1 LFAIRR
7 RSRLQERAKLN
18 VAEAVT
24 SHDKDLHAQRGPMES
39 AYFPVALFVAVV
51 GEGALDSNTPPRVL
65 ERLQQACSKVPK
77 EQIIRI
83 VLRVKSG
90 SSKSPSLRPGDKGK
104 DGKEVEVKLRVFVA
118 NSEDAKAVQTYIA
131 SHDNQ
136 TPAPV
141 VVLFPTLPMA
151 MEYDALT
158 VDPTNQGTAD
168 RLRKQAKTRAVKLVR
183 ELLIENSEKLSS
195 RLLFGHAGPSAPVK
209 LLADSLK
216 KRTAIINPDTNE
228 RGIVYTA
235 GCKPVSYSTFVGHTA
250 AAVAKTGM
258 DHEYE
263 EDGDEEDEEDEED
276 DDEAEEDEGDYEQG
290 LEGLLALASKAL
302 QDAAAS
308 SASSTPAAIAASGQ
322 WQEGAARAAANGEID
337 SGEGG
342 GTVGLGKRRKP
353 PVEIDEGQPGNV
365 AQAQV

>member
-1 LFAIRR
+1 M
-7 RSRLQERAKLN
+7 N
-18 VAEAVT
+18 VTDTVLP
-24 SHDKDLHAQRGPMES
+24 HDTKDLQAHHRSPMES

-77 EQIIRI
+77 EQIIRML
-83 VLRVKSG
+83 LRDKAG
-90 SSKSPSLRPGDKGK
+90 GGKGK
-104 DGKEVEVKLRVFVA
+104 ERREVEVKLRVFVA
-118 NSEDAKAVQTYIA
+118 NSEDAKAVQAYIA

-141 VVLFPTLPMA
+141 VVLCPILPMA

-183 ELLIENSEKLSS
+183 ELLVENSDKLSC

-216 KRTAIINPDTNE
+216 KRTAVINPDTKE

-235 GCKPVSYSTFVGHTA
+235 GCKPVSASAHVSFGASAMGKHA
-250 AAVAKTGM
+250 I
-258 DHEYE
+258 DQ
-263 EDGDEEDEEDEED
+263 DEED
-276 DDEAEEDEGDYEQG
+276 DEEEMREEDGSDEDVDEEAEEDEDGYEQG

-308 SASSTPAAIAASGQ
+308 SASSTPAALATSEGQ
-322 WQEGAARAAANGEID
+322 WQEGAPRLAADHDASEAEGH
-337 SGEGG
+337 GG
-342 GTVGLGKRRKP
+342 GQIRPGKRRKP
-353 PVEIDEGQPGNV
+353 SLQLDAVGHV
-365 AQAQV
+365 ANADQTQI

>member
-1 LFAIRR
+1 M
-7 RSRLQERAKLN
+7 
-18 VAEAVT
+18 AEAVA

-83 VLRVKSG
+83 VLRDKPG

-118 NSEDAKAVQTYIA
+118 NSEDAKAVQAYIA

-141 VVLFPTLPMA
+141 VVLSPILPMA

-195 RLLFGHAGPSAPVK
+195 RLLFGYAGPSAPVK

-216 KRTAIINPDTNE
+216 KRTVIINPDTNE

-235 GCKPVSYSTFVGHTA
+235 GCKPVSSSTFVGHTA

-263 EDGDEEDEEDEED
+263 EDEEEEEEDREEDEEEE
-276 DDEAEEDEGDYEQG
+276 EEEEEEDEGDYEQG

-322 WQEGAARAAANGEID
+322 WQEGAARAAADGETD

-342 GTVGLGKRRKP
+342 GTMGLGKRRKP
-353 PVEIDEGQPGNV
+353 PVEIDEVQPGNV
-365 AQAQV
+365 AQSQV

>member
-1 LFAIRR
+1 
-7 RSRLQERAKLN
+7 LN
-18 VAEAVT
+18 VADTVMPQ
-24 SHDKDLHAQRGPMES
+24 DKDLHAHHRSPMES

-83 VLRVKSG
+83 VLRDKAG
-90 SSKSPSLRPGDKGK
+90 GGKGK
-104 DGKEVEVKLRVFVA
+104 ERKEVEVKLRVFVA
-118 NSEDAKAVQTYIA
+118 NSEDAKAVQAYIA

-141 VVLFPTLPMA
+141 VVLCPILPMA

-183 ELLIENSEKLSS
+183 ELLVENSDKLSC

-216 KRTAIINPDTNE
+216 KRTAVINPDTNE

-235 GCKPVSYSTFVGHTA
+235 GCKPVSAGANMSYGASAVGKQA
-250 AAVAKTGM
+250 I
-258 DHEYE
+258 DQ
-263 EDGDEEDEEDEED
+263 DEED
-276 DDEAEEDEGDYEQG
+276 DEEELRDGESDDDEEEEEEEEEDGYEQG

-308 SASSTPAAIAASGQ
+308 SASSTPAALATSQGQ
-322 WQEGAARAAANGEID
+322 WQEGAPKLAADHDASEA
-337 SGEGG
+337 EGQG
-342 GTVGLGKRRKP
+342 DAQIRPGKRRKP
-353 PVEIDEGQPGNV
+353 SVHFEADGRVANV
-365 AQAQV
+365 DQAQI